1 MIRVTEIETD
11 YLIVGSGAMGM
22 AFADTLLTESPFDIV
37 IVDRHAKPGG
47 HWNVAYPFV
56 RLHQPSSFFGVASR
70 ELSRFEKDKVGL
82 NKGLYDLASGAEVSA
97 YFDDVMQQTL
107 LPSGRVRYFP
117 MSDYQGD
124 GAFISLTSGHATR
137 VKYKKLVDA
146 TRLTVDVP
154 AEHTPA
160 FTIDDGVN
168 FMALNEL
175 PVLKSAPKGY
185 VIIGSGKTGMDAC
198 LWLLQNG
205 VDADT
210 IRWIMPRDAWM
221 LPREFAQNSD
231 EFFVDTFGNQANQ
244 FEALA
249 TAESID
255 DMYGRLEAAGCMVRI
270 DKNVRPTMFH
280 AATISRPELDKLRQ
294 IKNIIRMGRVSAIE
308 RDKIILDDGE
318 LETGVDIVHVDCSAS
333 LSRTMPKMSAKPV
346 FDGDVITPQTVRS
359 FMPVFSGSMIAYVEA
374 HYDDEE
380 EKNRLCNV
388 VPLPNRAED
397 FVPMTLA
404 AMMNQFNWSQDK
416 PLRQWVRGNRLDGF
430 SKLTHNLDPD
440 NAEKMDIMLRIRD
453 NAPKAVNNLMKLA
466 ETIDASA

>member
-1 MIRVTEIETD
+1 MREIETD

-22 AFADTLLTESPFDIV
+22 AFADTLLTESDADMV

-70 ELSRFEKDKVGL
+70 ELSRFEKDKVGF
-82 NKGLYDLASGAEVSA
+82 NKGLYDLASGSEVSS

-117 MSDYQGD
+117 MSDYQGE
-124 GAFISLTSGHATR
+124 GVFKSITGGQETKVS
-137 VKYKKLVDA
+137 YKKLVDA

-154 AEHTPA
+154 SEHKPA
-160 FTIDDGVN
+160 FTIAEGVN
-168 FMALNEL
+168 FMPLNDL
-175 PVLKSAPKGY
+175 PKLETAPRGY
-185 VIIGSGKTGMDAC
+185 VVIGAGKTGMDAC
-198 LWLLQNG
+198 LWLLQTG
-205 VDADT
+205 VDPDA

-231 EFFVDTFGNQANQ
+231 EFFADTFGNQANQ

-249 TAESID
+249 QAQDID
-255 DMYGRLEAAGCMVRI
+255 DMYSRLEAAGCVVRI
-270 DKNVRPTMFH
+270 DENIRPTMFH
-280 AATISRPELDKLRQ
+280 AATISQPELQALRQ
-294 IKNIIRMGRVSAIE
+294 IKNIIRMGRVSALE
-308 RDKIILDDGE
+308 VDKIILDEGE
-318 LETGVDIVHVDCSAS
+318 LETGPDIVHVDCSAS
-333 LSRTMPKMSAKPV
+333 LARTMVKMAASPV
-346 FDGDVITPQTVRS
+346 FEGDVITPQTIRS

-374 HYDDEE
+374 HYDDAE

-388 VPLPNRAED
+388 VPLPNKAED

-416 PLRQWVRGNRLDGF
+416 PLRQWVRANRLDGF
-430 SKLTHNLDPD
+430 TKLTNNVAPD
-440 NAEKMDIMLRIRD
+440 DEEKMAILTRMRD
-453 NAPKAVNNLMKLA
+453 AAPNAVGNLMKLA
-466 ETIDASA
+466 EMIDASA